1 MNRMNALLFI
11 IGSSLMSCTS
21 SAEEPAAAD
30 NNGATAE
37 TYTQLVSKTRAYPD
51 SYEQE
56 ATQRGTIVT
65 IDYDTRDYADGA
77 GAARTNTAQVYLP
90 YGYSEDTARRYNV
103 LYLVHGHYGNA
114 STYFAT
120 DGGLLRKVLDNMIEH
135 GDIEP
140 LIVVTPTYN
149 YGQPTADYVDADK
162 YCKAL
167 PLELKNELIPL
178 VESRY
183 RTYAQSSLLRG
194 ESEGGYEAGLA
205 ASRQHRAIGGFSM
218 GGVTTWYALDE
229 TLSLF
234 RYFLPISGDCWS
246 LGAFAGMN
254 RPDETA
260 QYLAN
265 RITAQ
270 GYTPS
275 DLYIWA
281 ASGTS
286 DSAYSETLWQIQGM
300 ARLTDTFTLSNMTF
314 HEKDGAR
321 HEYRPTVEYIYNAL
335 PFSFPIDGST
345 AIRSHRADTRNSN
358 VIYAINGSR
367 LAKLQKGINIINGK
381 KIIR

>member
-1 MNRMNALLFI
+1 MNRMNTLLFI
-11 IGSSLMSCTS
+11 IGASLMSCTS
-21 SAEEPAAAD
+21 SAEEAEFPDNHGTSAD
-30 NNGATAE
+30 N
-37 TYTQLVSKTRAYPD
+37 YTQLVSKTQTYPA

-56 ATQRGTIVT
+56 ATQRGAIVT
-65 IDYDTRDYADGA
+65 IDYDTRDYADGT

-90 YGYSEDTARRYNV
+90 YGYDEDTARRYNV

-120 DGGLLRKVLDNMIEH
+120 DGGLLRKVLDNMIVY

-149 YGQPTADYVDADK
+149 YGQPTLDYVDADK

-167 PLELKNELIPL
+167 PMELKNDLIPL

-183 RTYAQSSLLRG
+183 RTYATTTD
-194 ESEGGYEAGLA
+194 EAGLT
-205 ASRQHRAIGGFSM
+205 ASRQHRAVGGFSM

-254 RPDETA
+254 RPDDTA

-300 ARLTDTFTLSNMTF
+300 ARLSDTFTLSNMTF
-314 HEKDGAR
+314 HEKNGAR

-335 PFSFPIDGST
+335 PFFFPIDGST
-345 AIRSHRADTRNSN
+345 AIRSHQADTRSSD
-358 VIYAINGSR
+358 AIHNLNGYR
-367 LAKLQKGINIINGK
+367 LARLQKGINIINGQ
-381 KIIR
+381 KIIK

>member
-1 MNRMNALLFI
+1 
-11 IGSSLMSCTS
+11 MSCTG
-21 SAEEPAAAD
+21 SAEEPAIPD
-30 NNGATAE
+30 NEGTTAE

-65 IDYDTRDYADGA
+65 IDYDTRDYADGT

-167 PLELKNELIPL
+167 PLELKNDLIPL

-183 RTYAQSSLLRG
+183 RTYATTTD
-194 ESEGGYEAGLA
+194 EEGLTV
-205 ASRQHRAIGGFSM
+205 SRQHRAIGGFSM

-229 TLSLF
+229 TLALF

-260 QYLAN
+260 QYLAG
-265 RITAQ
+265 RIAAQ

-286 DSAYSETLWQIQGM
+286 DSAYSETLLQIQGM

-335 PFSFPIDGST
+335 PFFFPIDGST
-345 AIRSHRADTRNSN
+345 SIRSHRADTRNSN